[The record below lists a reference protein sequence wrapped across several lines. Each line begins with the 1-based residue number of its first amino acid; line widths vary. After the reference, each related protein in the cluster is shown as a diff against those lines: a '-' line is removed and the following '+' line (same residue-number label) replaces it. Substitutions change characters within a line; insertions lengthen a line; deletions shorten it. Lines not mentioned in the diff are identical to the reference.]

1 MRDVSITVNSGD
13 VLALTGGPGA
23 GKTTLLHALIGLAPI
38 ESGAIEYAGDPTPG
52 HGLPSLV
59 GSVLSEP
66 ALHPSRTVR
75 AHLQIIAT
83 GYRNARARV
92 DVVVALT
99 GLADSL
105 DRPGRDLDPTT
116 SLRVALA
123 SALLPQ
129 PEVLL
134 IDEPLFG
141 PGVQLSAVA
150 PVIAAYAR
158 TGGAVIIAGRGLAE
172 LSPIATHATVLRQGQ
187 QVLTATMPALLT
199 RLHGNLV
206 VATPAPKQLA
216 LTLASAGFT
225 DVTIR
230 RDGRLLVVGC
240 PTSRLATL
248 SHDAH
253 IAITHVQSEFG
264 SLDDIYSSSAGV
276 PAIPWGFGAVGS
288 VAQQPSWAGQR

>member
-1 MRDVSITVNSGD
+1 MRDVSFTVNSGD
-13 VLALTGGPGA
+13 VLALIGGPGA
-23 GKTTLLHALIGLAPI
+23 GKTMLLHALMGLAPI

-59 GSVLSEP
+59 GTVLSEP

-75 AHLQIIAT
+75 AHLQIIAA
-83 GYRNARARV
+83 GYRDARTRIN
-92 DVVVALT
+92 VVVAIT
-99 GLADSL
+99 GLSDAL
-105 DRPGRDLDPTT
+105 DRPGRDLDPSTT
-116 SLRVALA
+116 LRVALA

-134 IDEPLFG
+134 IDEPVFG

-150 PVIAAYAR
+150 PIIAAYAR
-158 TGGAVIIAGRGLAE
+158 NGGAVIIAGRGLAE
-172 LSPIATHATVLRQGQ
+172 LSQIATHATVLRQGQ
-187 QVLTATMPALLT
+187 QSLTATMPALLA

-206 VATPAPKQLA
+206 VATPAQKQLA
-216 LTLASAGFT
+216 LTLAAAGFT

-248 SHDAH
+248 SQDAH
-253 IAITHVQSEFG
+253 ILIQHVQSEFG

-276 PAIPWGFGAVGS
+276 PPIPWGFGAVS
-288 VAQQPSWAGQR
+288 SPAPQPSWAGQR